1 MRRFVHSFWTKPC
14 ENDNEKLKKYILYFA
29 TSLAWLKKN
38 NFPIVL
44 HTDSKGKELFKNLP
58 YDEIYTTLDNTD
70 KIEKVLTMENI
81 KADAKNFTN
90 TMTLLNTT
98 GLELTNR

>member
-58 YDEIYTTLDNTD
+58 YDEIYTTLDN
-70 KIEKVLTMENI
+70 IPENI
-81 KADAKNFTN
+81 SPKFYAYGKFLA
-90 TMTLLNTT
+90 MQ
-98 GLELTNR
+98 